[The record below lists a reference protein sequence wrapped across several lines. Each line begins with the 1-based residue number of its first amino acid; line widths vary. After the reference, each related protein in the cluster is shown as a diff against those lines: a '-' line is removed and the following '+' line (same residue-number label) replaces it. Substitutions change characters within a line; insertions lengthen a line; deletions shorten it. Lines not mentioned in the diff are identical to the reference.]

1 MSINDLG
8 QSAGN
13 NFDGWE
19 HDVKTLTLATTVR
32 VGPYDL
38 ITSSSSNSHLEKSE
52 KSCHKMR
59 ELLEITRN
67 HNLHI
72 LGLLHFTGSLGSS
85 TSAPSTTLEFL
96 YILSN

>member
-1 MSINDLG
+1 MS
-8 QSAGN
+8 
-13 NFDGWE
+13 
-19 HDVKTLTLATTVR
+19 
-32 VGPYDL
+32 
-38 ITSSSSNSHLEKSE
+38 
-52 KSCHKMR
+52 

-96 YILSN
+96 YILSKLNIFVKIYFTDIYVGKICSRIYRE